1 MKRSSIKRT
10 CIKKLPKYL
19 CIQLKR
25 FDYDWESNR
34 SIKFDDYFQ
43 FPRQL
48 NVSPYMYDT
57 INKETN
63 EEQANKKTSNESN
76 NQNEKEIEYEL
87 VGIVVHS
94 GQANAGH
101 YYSFIKGPKNNTLSI
116 DQEIYE
122 LEQMNQSIDE
132 NNFDT
137 NSSGSNLIRSQS
149 TNNNNNY
156 NNNNE
161 EDEKWYKYND
171 TSVEEIY
178 FNDQTLVEE
187 CFGGTFTATGD
198 YNKMLPEE
206 RVRFWNGYMLFYKE
220 PDQNINSQRKLNGEV
235 NKFRQSK
242 DILNSHAYKI
252 TKDSFSELAEL
263 VTKGD
268 EKGLFC
274 TGLPP
279 AIEQIVKSENLEFCK
294 NRAIY
299 DLDYFKFM
307 FNMVRIFKTNSL
319 CGDNKIVE
327 NDLFTSECC
336 NLGLEFLYNTYFKT
350 GKKLR
355 GDLSQWIDMF
365 KDLLLNSKEG
375 GNTMLSFIVKHE
387 QNSSFIRHFLLECP
401 IVEIRET
408 CGALFEYCLS
418 SLVTKFDIQPL
429 NNPKITS
436 LITSLVQLLD
446 KAVVDLCKNAQEY
459 FKLLYAYANMVII

>member
-1 MKRSSIKRT
+1 M
-10 CIKKLPKYL
+10 
-19 CIQLKR
+19 
-25 FDYDWESNR
+25 
-34 SIKFDDYFQ
+34 
-43 FPRQL
+43 L

-63 EEQANKKTSNESN
+63 DDQTNKKPKNEIN
-76 NQNEKEIEYEL
+76 NQKEKEIEYEL

-101 YYSFIKGPKNNTLSI
+101 YYSFIKGPKNNTLNI

-122 LEQMNQSIDE
+122 LEQLNQSIDE
-132 NNFDT
+132 NYET
-137 NSSGSNLIRSQS
+137 NANESNLTQIKSQFA
-149 TNNNNNY
+149 NNK
-156 NNNNE
+156 E
-161 EDEKWYKYND
+161 ENEKWYKYND
-171 TSVEEIY
+171 TSVEEIF

-220 PDQNINSQRKLNGEV
+220 PGQNLNRQRKTASDI
-235 NKFRQSK
+235 NKLRQSK
-242 DILNSHAYKI
+242 DVLSSQAYKI

-299 DLDYFKFM
+299 DLDYFKFI
-307 FNMVRIFKTNSL
+307 FNMVRIFRTNSL
-319 CGDNKIVE
+319 CGDNKIIE

-387 QNSSFIRHFLLECP
+387 QNSSFIRHYLLECP

-408 CGALFEYCLS
+408 CGTLFENCLS

-429 NNPKITS
+429 NNSKITS
-436 LITSLVQLLD
+436 LITSLIQLLD

-459 FKLLYAYANMVII
+459 FKFLYAYANMVI